1 MRLTA
6 KQKRLVLDACA
17 STRPGAKLVRKGEH
31 WLAVWH
37 VVRDVLVDPEVRVPA
52 YAQWR
57 AQAVANIESDGVWWN
72 GVEAQASTRRA
83 AIEEAIS

>member
-1 MRLTA
+1 
-6 KQKRLVLDACA
+6 
-17 STRPGAKLVRKGEH
+17 
-31 WLAVWH
+31 
-37 VVRDVLVDPEVRVPA
+37 VRDVLVDPEVRVPA